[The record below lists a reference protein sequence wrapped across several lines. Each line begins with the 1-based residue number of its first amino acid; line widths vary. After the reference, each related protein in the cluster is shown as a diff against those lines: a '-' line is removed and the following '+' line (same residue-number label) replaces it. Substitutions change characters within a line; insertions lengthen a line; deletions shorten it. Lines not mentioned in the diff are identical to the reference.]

1 MAMDTMLHVAICKA
15 AVTARLDAA
24 VAEWSKQAKRV
35 VPTVI
40 IDVVAIFSASSLQIR
55 QFQAAVS
62 LDFSKDYERALE
74 HNCYSTEQIWLPDI
88 EVEAPLIEP
97 YFDAMGQCLAWRTKQ
112 RLASLT

>member
-24 VAEWSKQAKRV
+24 VAEWSKQAERV

-40 IDVVAIFSASSLQIR
+40 VDVEAILKASSLLT
-55 QFQAAVS
+55 QFRATVA
-62 LDFSKDYERALE
+62 LDFSKDDERALE
-74 HNCYSTEQIWLPDI
+74 HRCYSMEQIWLPDI
-88 EVEAPLIEP
+88 EAEASLIEP